1 MADRGDVLGFAAAV
15 RPTIPAPEPLDVL
28 SVIHETGDCA
38 VHAHPNPAET
48 KMLLVAMPPLTV
60 TAVGDVE

>member
-1 MADRGDVLGFAAAV
+1 M
-15 RPTIPAPEPLDVL
+15 PAPEPLAVL
-28 SVIHETGDCA
+28 NVIHETGDCA
-38 VHAHPNPAET
+38 VHAHPNPAEM